1 MNAEVLLSR
10 WPCHIHNSSS
20 CEMAI
25 VRSANETRQYHIISI
40 SKTSLAAQKY
50 NVKNEPDKFWEKLP
64 PGRWFCSLW
73 YSSEMRDFSVF
84 KSLYQ
89 ILYELDVNKLKYETD
104 KPLDF
109 LKKHVIVN
117 GEGCVALCNHH
128 LIKAQRTSNVTR
140 TLPPSYQATTTLL
153 RPTIADA
160 AEVPSAA
167 VLLNG
172 KARYTTHI
180 SLTRLI
186 KSMFPQSTSNQI
198 ANSTPEW
205 ALGLLRE
212 LSDFGSE
219 NISGTRRSN
228 NKRL

>member
-1 MNAEVLLSR
+1 MLSR
-10 WPCHIHNSSS
+10 WPCHIHSSSS
-20 CEMAI
+20 CEMALI
-25 VRSANETRQYHIISI
+25 RSADETRQYHIISI

-73 YSSEMRDFSVF
+73 YSSEMRDFAVF

-89 ILYELDVNKLKYETD
+89 LLYDLDLKKLRYETD

-117 GEGCVALCNHH
+117 GEGSVALCNQH
-128 LIKAQRTSNVTR
+128 LIKAQRITHLNRITPPPLVT
-140 TLPPSYQATTTLL
+140 TTTNPSYVTT
-153 RPTIADA
+153 PPA
-160 AEVPSAA
+160 AAI
-167 VLLNG
+167 LDG
-172 KARYTTHI
+172 RARYTSHS
-180 SLTRLI
+180 SLTRLL

-205 ALGLLRE
+205 ALEILRE
-212 LSDFGSE
+212 LSTFTAE
-219 NISGTRRSN
+219 NTSSGARKPARKQT
-228 NKRL
+228 